1 MPQRGRGGRRGGNE
15 SGGGSPPPPPSGT
28 GSLCSPRRQ
37 WPDTCGA
44 AELPECKWVKTWR
57 KPLVPTSALRSRRVR
72 WDNSGLRTFLR
83 GRLRRSVQWPPQCAS
98 APNALPFPQSRI
110 GFPSLLPYAHLGHP
124 PAPRAM
130 GWPGVGAHLGQLH
143 LGLKAGGKE
152 RGRAARPLG
161 SRAGRAGRAGGAPSV
176 SAVPVGRALRCAP
189 TGATFKVNH
198 PRPAPCPSPASRHLS
213 QWRGAG
219 GGRGSGGR
227 EPPRVI
233 IPALGVAPAPLRWS
247 P

>member
-1 MPQRGRGGRRGGNE
+1 M
-15 SGGGSPPPPPSGT
+15 
-28 GSLCSPRRQ
+28 
-37 WPDTCGA
+37 
-44 AELPECKWVKTWR
+44 
-57 KPLVPTSALRSRRVR
+57 
-72 WDNSGLRTFLR
+72 RTFLR
-83 GRLRRSVQWPPQCAS
+83 GRLRRSVQWPHSAS
-98 APNALPFPQSRI
+98 QLQTH
-110 GFPSLLPYAHLGHP
+110 FPSPSPGSDFQACYPTRTSAISRLRGRLGS
-124 PAPRAM
+124 RAL
-130 GWPGVGAHLGQLH
+130 GAHLGQLH
-143 LGLKAGGKE
+143 LGLKAGCKE
-152 RGRAARPLG
+152 RGQAARPLG

-213 QWRGAG
+213 QWRGAR

-233 IPALGVAPAPLRWS
+233 IPALGVAPAPLCWS